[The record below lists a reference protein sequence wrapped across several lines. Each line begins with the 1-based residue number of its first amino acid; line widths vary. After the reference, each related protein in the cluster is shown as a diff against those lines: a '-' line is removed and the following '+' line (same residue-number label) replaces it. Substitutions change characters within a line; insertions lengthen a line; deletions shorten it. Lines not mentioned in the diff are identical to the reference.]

1 MSADI
6 YKPRADFMVM
16 THEYA
21 GENNIEGA
29 ARSPES
35 SIGWWLQAEFKA
47 CAVAERKNDW
57 TV

>member
-35 SIGWWLQAEFKA
+35 SIG
-47 CAVAERKNDW
+47 
-57 TV
+57 